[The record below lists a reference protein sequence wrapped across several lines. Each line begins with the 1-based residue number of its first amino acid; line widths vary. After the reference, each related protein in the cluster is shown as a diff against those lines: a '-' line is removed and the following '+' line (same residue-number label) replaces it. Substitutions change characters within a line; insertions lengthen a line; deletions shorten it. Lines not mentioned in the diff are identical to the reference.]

1 MFSTLTFDVRDRVGY
16 AQFSTPESLNSISE
30 QRIVDL
36 ETLVNLV
43 REDESI
49 RALSLTGSG
58 RAFCVGLDLG
68 LLKRAF
74 YDIPYFES
82 MIRRLQNVL
91 FDLEDLPV
99 AVIAAVNGLARAG
112 GFELLLAADFIVMAD
127 EAKIGDAHAHL
138 GVLPGAGCSQRL
150 PRRVGE
156 QRAKELILLA
166 RWISGQEAVAIGLAL
181 RSVPLAELPDAVE
194 AIATEMRHRPRAT
207 TGALKSEI
215 HAARHL
221 DLRAGIEFET
231 QTFVN
236 YMSQLPIGREGYEA
250 SLADRRPNWY

>member
-1 MFSTLTFDVRDRVGY
+1 VFETLSFEIRDRVGY
-16 AQFSTPESLNSISE
+16 VQFSTPEKLNSISE

-36 ETLVNLV
+36 ERLVALV

-49 RALSLTGSG
+49 RALSITGSG

-82 MIRRLQNVL
+82 IIRRLQKIL

-127 EAKIGDAHAHL
+127 EARIGDAHAHL

-156 QRAKELILLA
+156 LRAKELILLA
-166 RWISGQEAVAIGLAL
+166 RWISGPEAVAMGLAL
-181 RSVPLAELPDAVE
+181 RSVPLAELPAAVE
-194 AIATEMRHRPRAT
+194 VIANEMRHRPRET
-207 TGALKSEI
+207 TSALKREI
-215 HAARHL
+215 HAARRL
-221 DLRAGIEFET
+221 NLEAGIEFET
-231 QTFVN
+231 QTFVE
-236 YMSQLPIGREGYEA
+236 YMTQLPIGREGYEA
-250 SLADRRPNWY
+250 SLAGREPDWY

>member
-30 QRIVDL
+30 ERIVDL
-36 ETLVNLV
+36 EKLVNLV

-82 MIRRLQNVL
+82 MIRRLQKVL

-127 EAKIGDAHAHL
+127 EARIGDAHAHL

-156 QRAKELILLA
+156 QVAKELILLA

-181 RSVPLAELPDAVE
+181 RSVPLDELPAAVE
-194 AIATEMRHRPRAT
+194 AIAAEMRHRPRAT

-221 DLRAGIEFET
+221 DLKAGIEFET
-231 QTFVN
+231 QTFVE
-236 YMSQLPIGREGYEA
+236 YMSKLPIGREGYEA
-250 SLADRRPNWY
+250 SLADRRPSWY